1 MHPCCWIKI
10 MLSVI
15 GSSITRPPYT
25 HSLETDKQ
33 PDYDSNA
40 VLPYLWLGLTII
52 DTFLFTLLKPR
63 KHFPCAVQ
71 IRCCGKTPIRII
83 VLRLGG
89 NMNHYFSWILTG
101 LIYFLLILH
110 LYCGTKHFVMKHQ
123 VISPLWRRT
132 KTCCNALP
140 ESDASVTCYTA
151 HSIIFLH

>member
-33 PDYDSNA
+33 LYCR
-40 VLPYLWLGLTII
+40 LWLQCGITIFMI
-52 DTFLFTLLKPR
+52 GANNYWHISFHSAKA
-63 KHFPCAVQ
+63 HFPCAVQ

>member
-1 MHPCCWIKI
+1 MTPMRYYHIYDRG
-10 MLSVI
+10 LQLL
-15 GSSITRPPYT
+15 T
-25 HSLETDKQ
+25 HFFS
-33 PDYDSNA
+33 
-40 VLPYLWLGLTII
+40 
-52 DTFLFTLLKPR
+52 LLKPR